1 MKFVD
6 EVTVRVQA
14 GKGGDGCMS
23 FRREKYIPRGEVE
36 KFRELLSAF
45 REGETAARP
54 LVDLL
59 QKVFGQNLVLFHG
72 CSGLHK
78 DPLDDSRGQG

>member
-23 FRREKYIPRGEVE
+23 FRREKYIPRGGPDGGDGGDGGGVY
-36 KFRELLSAF
+36 
-45 REGETAARP
+45 
-54 LVDLL
+54 LVG
-59 QKVFGQNLVLFHG
+59 K
-72 CSGLHK
+72 SGLNTLADFRVARQFK
-78 DPLDDSRGQG
+78 AENGQPGMAMIST